1 MATIEPTA
9 AKPITTNGNNQPTKE
24 KPTRTRPK
32 KILPTDRI
40 GFTKQLEL
48 LRAYAAAAGPTGKA
62 VSLNDAAAIVKMVSA
77 TVSLASPFFTDVG
90 FLQRTETGFVPAT
103 EVVNFGH
110 AHEWNP
116 ETASHKLA
124 PLLAHTWFAEVLTP
138 RITFRPVSDA
148 EAIQALA
155 EASSAAKDYEG
166 QLSTLIDYLEAAG
179 LCIRE
184 NGQVRKAGGA
194 QMNEQPATAV
204 APAAAT
210 SPEKEQT
217 KPSVSTSFSKQSLG
231 EGRVQFNVSVTVSM
245 AEFSSWQGDRIEKF
259 FHGIA
264 EVLKAKAAIEQETD
278 KE

>member
-1 MATIEPTA
+1 M
-9 AKPITTNGNNQPTKE
+9 PITPISQEKVAGNGNQPTKG
-24 KPTRTRPK
+24 KSTRTRPK

-40 GFTKQLEL
+40 GFPKQLEL

-77 TVSLASPFFTDVG
+77 TVSLASPFFTDIG
-90 FLQRTETGFVPAT
+90 FLQRTDTGFVPAA
-103 EVVNFGH
+103 EVINFGH

-124 PLLAHTWFAEVLTP
+124 PLLAQTWFAETLTP

-155 EASSAAKDYEG
+155 EASSAPKDYEG
-166 QLSTLIDYLEAAG
+166 QLSTLIDYLAAAG

-194 QMNEQPATAV
+194 QMIEQPATAITP
-204 APAAAT
+204 APAT
-210 SPEKEQT
+210 SPEKEQP
-217 KPSVSTSFSKQSLG
+217 KPSVSTSFSKQTLG
-231 EGRVQFNVSVTVSM
+231 EGKVQFNVSVTVSM

-264 EVLKAKAAIEQETD
+264 EVLKAKAAIEQETE